1 MNGASTILPAAFFG
15 LKILTLIGLSLY
27 AIFAFVVFR
36 QEQLM
41 ASVLDE
47 AFEPMLKIIVVV
59 HFLFSLGLF
68 FLATVIL

>member
-1 MNGASTILPAAFFG
+1 MNSGAAILPTAFLG

-27 AIFAFVVFR
+27 SVFAFVVFR

-41 ASVLDE
+41 AGVLDE
-47 AFEPMLKIIVVV
+47 AFEPVLKIIVVV
-59 HFLFSLGLF
+59 HFLFSLGLL